1 MESTASNSVRHL
13 TSSETFRYPSAD
25 HSSHH
30 AAAAVAEA
38 NAMVLSGLRGGE
50 KVFLPMDSAD
60 FAKELERLVVDSPA
74 SAEQAEAFAK
84 SASPVAS
91 LATALASS
99 D

>member
-1 MESTASNSVRHL
+1 
-13 TSSETFRYPSAD
+13 
-25 HSSHH
+25 
-30 AAAAVAEA
+30 
-38 NAMVLSGLRGGE
+38 
-50 KVFLPMDSAD
+50 MDSAD
-60 FAKELERLVVDSPA
+60 FAKELERLVVESPA